1 MKIYQNLTIIGTS
14 HIAKESIKEVKEV
27 IFLGDILV
35 NYGDMLNRGHTL
47 VPVGYNEDWWILEL
61 EKALG
66 ENKLGYEKYILDTEL
81 KNLALTDKQK
91 EVLKTI
97 NDQQYSHHVNS
108 QKNEFA
114 KWVKEIL
121 RDADCSRELL
131 RCQNRYAA
139 LKVVE
144 KYLRAYKI

>member
-1 MKIYQNLTIIGTS
+1 MIRII
-14 HIAKESIKEVKEV
+14 
-27 IFLGDILV
+27 
-35 NYGDMLNRGHTL
+35 NYYRKKN
-47 VPVGYNEDWWILEL
+47 
-61 EKALG
+61 
-66 ENKLGYEKYILDTEL
+66 
-81 KNLALTDKQK
+81 KNLAIAPDNDAFWVNLGPVIKNLKELK

-108 QKNEFA
+108 QKNDFA

-144 KYLRAYKI
+144 KYLREYKNS